1 MKKCH
6 FIVLIIFSIC
16 WAACKNSNNNPVAPI
31 NFQNKGPLIP
41 LDVGNI
47 WVYVDS
53 VTTTTYGSLDTV
65 SSLHVSFDSVAILNK
80 WIFGKDTLY
89 IPTYSVNFIWPKVVE
104 RNDSVFSADV
114 IGTSDGHDSLV
125 LTLAYFIPPVNGE
138 VKYRDNYFASAHENK
153 LKTLVGSFDKYC
165 VYAYH
170 GAPFDSTYIVPKV
183 GIVRKVSDYMD
194 TRLYPR
200 RTKKITN
207 LIHYSLRQ

>member
-89 IPTYSVNFIWPKVVE
+89 IPTYSVNFIF
-104 RNDSVFSADV
+104 VFCCLTPQSIV
-114 IGTSDGHDSLV
+114 LV
-125 LTLAYFIPPVNGE
+125 SRACRRKLVCYRPAPP
-138 VKYRDNYFASAHENK
+138 
-153 LKTLVGSFDKYC
+153 SFE
-165 VYAYH
+165 
-170 GAPFDSTYIVPKV
+170 I
-183 GIVRKVSDYMD
+183 I
-194 TRLYPR
+194 
-200 RTKKITN
+200 
-207 LIHYSLRQ
+207 